1 MLYIALCRL
10 KELSRALYSMNVVAV
25 THNVLSVTVPEGKF
39 NDISG
44 NLNLAS
50 NQLEV
55 RHCMDTISSSF

>member
-1 MLYIALCRL
+1 MFYFVSRL
-10 KELSRALYSMNVVAV
+10 KELSRALYSMNVEAL
-25 THNVLSVTVPEGKF
+25 THNMVSVTIPEGRL

-55 RHCMDTISSSF
+55 KHCMDIIFSES